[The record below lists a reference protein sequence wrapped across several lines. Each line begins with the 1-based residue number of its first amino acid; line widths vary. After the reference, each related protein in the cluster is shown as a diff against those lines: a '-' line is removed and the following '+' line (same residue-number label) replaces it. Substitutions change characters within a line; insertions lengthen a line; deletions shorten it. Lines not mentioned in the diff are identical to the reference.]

1 MEMKIFDI
9 LKTTLLEKQNK
20 NSLYSI
26 RAFARDLG
34 IGKSTLHDAIYNKKD
49 LSLNLANKI
58 LDNLGYGEAE
68 KQDII
73 NYNYFPEKD
82 ILFKEISDTEF
93 QKISTCEHFA
103 LLSLSKLNN
112 LDATPKNLAKS
123 LNIEKSHAKS
133 ILEDLI
139 ELKLIIVNDHNKIE
153 RTSRSLRTSYDIK
166 SNTIQNFHKE
176 TLVKIQ
182 NSISEIDVELREI
195 ASSTFLMQPEKIKE
209 LKEEL
214 KKIRRKLVQSVEST
228 HPESTPF
235 LLNFSL
241 IPLSKRSLD
250 V

>member
-9 LKTTLLEKQNK
+9 LKTTLIEKQNK

-26 RAFARDLG
+26 RAFARDLN
-34 IGKSTLHDAIYNKKD
+34 IGKSTLHEAIYNQKD
-49 LSLNLANKI
+49 LSLNLANKV

-73 NYNYFPEKD
+73 NYNYFPERD
-82 ILFKEISDTEF
+82 ILFKEISDAEF

-103 LLSLSKLNN
+103 LLSLSKLKNI
-112 LDATPKNLAKS
+112 DANPTTLAKS
-123 LNIEKSHAKS
+123 LCISKEKAKNILK
-133 ILEDLI
+133 DLI
-139 ELKLIIVNDHNKIE
+139 ELKLIQVNDKQKIE

-166 SNTIQNFHKE
+166 SKTIQSFHRK

-182 NSISEIDVELREI
+182 DSISEIDVELREI

-214 KKIRRKLVQSVEST
+214 KNIRRKLVQSVEST
-228 HPESTPF
+228 HPDSTPF

-250 V
+250 A